1 MASKSNPTRYL
12 LFICLLIYTTPL
24 EIHAAENDWEFW
36 NAYSVS
42 GNLGDNW
49 RAAAGVEFKFD
60 DDMSNHYYSHVD
72 VGVDTRLAKWFRLG
86 FNYRYINE
94 DSSSG
99 WRTEQRPYFTGTF
112 LWNCGKARWSNRNMM
127 EYRDREG
134 RDNTWRYRN
143 RLQVNLP
150 RQWTRLKIQPYFSG
164 EVFYQFNESNWN
176 QYRLRAGLNSKLA
189 ESLRVNLYYMLRAN
203 ESEDEWDYTHILG
216 LNFRMVF

>member
-1 MASKSNPTRYL
+1 MKYFRLQDICLNGGKQNSPMASKSNPTRYL

-86 FNYRYINE
+86 FNLPLYKRGQQQRLAHGAAAILHWYIFME
-94 DSSSG
+94 LWKGPMVKPQHDG
-99 WRTEQRPYFTGTF
+99 VQR
-112 LWNCGKARWSNRNMM
+112 S
-127 EYRDREG
+127 
-134 RDNTWRYRN
+134 
-143 RLQVNLP
+143 
-150 RQWTRLKIQPYFSG
+150 
-164 EVFYQFNESNWN
+164 
-176 QYRLRAGLNSKLA
+176 
-189 ESLRVNLYYMLRAN
+189 
-203 ESEDEWDYTHILG
+203 
-216 LNFRMVF
+216 